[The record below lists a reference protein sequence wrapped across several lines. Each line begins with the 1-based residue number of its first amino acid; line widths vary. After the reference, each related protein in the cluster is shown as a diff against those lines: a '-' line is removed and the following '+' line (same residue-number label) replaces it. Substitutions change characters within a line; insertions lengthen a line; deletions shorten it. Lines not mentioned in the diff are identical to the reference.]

1 MSINIIAT
9 LLSAGLFLMVLFLS
23 RKSFIASALLI
34 ILAILLNLVM
44 VNSDY
49 FFWLEKINVS
59 SQEVYDNVIINLNY
73 CSSNVS
79 LDFCRVLYNKP
90 LFLLSK
96 IINGVILQ
104 FSQENILSFIDIPFR
119 SILTLF
125 CYIGILGILIKKM
138 SSKTMITF
146 KFWIFAYGALGLFG
160 EYNVDFAAVSSIFLL
175 FLVFYGFHIVIN
187 VFKKIYANFS
197 QT

>member
-1 MSINIIAT
+1 MSIDIIAT

-23 RKSFIASALLI
+23 RKSFIASVLLI

-44 VNSDY
+44 VSSDY
-49 FFWLEKINVS
+49 FFWLEKINVN
-59 SQEVYDNVIINLNY
+59 SQEVHDNIIINLNH
-73 CSSNVS
+73 CVSNVN

-90 LFLLSK
+90 FFLLSK

-138 SSKTMITF
+138 SSETMTTF

-160 EYNVDFAAVSSIFLL
+160 EYSVDFVVASSIFLL
-175 FLVFYGFHIVIN
+175 FLVFYGFYMVIN
-187 VFKKIYANFS
+187 VFKKVYANFS